1 MSKNMLLLMVFFVC
15 VVTGLYLG
23 WKAMDAENTYYEGND
38 LCESDDEDLR
48 QLCEDDKAEWK
59 MYALAWKSTC
69 GFGILCLL
77 GALFLPKSKPPVSL
91 E

>member
-1 MSKNMLLLMVFFVC
+1 MSKNMLLLMVFFIC
-15 VVTGLYLG
+15 VVAGLYLG

-69 GFGILCLL
+69 GFGLLCLL
-77 GALFLPKSKPPVSL
+77 GALFLPKSKPPVSP